1 MKKSKLFLSALLIVS
16 FTSCGAQA
24 ASTSNS
30 TSNTSSDTTSDTS
43 STSTSSDTS
52 IITSEVSS
60 TSVTTSSVSTID
72 LPLPTDVPYYEV
84 SFAGL
89 ESYGKD
95 DKIDDVISNHLVKN
109 DLIYRASGK
118 ILRSTGEGQKIRLG
132 NTISGGSITL
142 KCKRYVDIRAL
153 VIYGNVYSR
162 DPSAS
167 VSVSATYNDHKETIT
182 KTFTEAGEPYKFVF
196 ENKIEAK
203 EFTISTA
210 EKKHRLE
217 ITKIGLYAGPSSI
230 VEPGPEETKVYESN
244 FELTN
249 GKVTDKD
256 VDYGGYLKST
266 RNENF
271 TIDVMNNFQGTKK
284 LPHEK
289 KSKILVVPVDF
300 TDYRAD
306 DKLEGGAVG
315 ARETIA
321 KAFFGESEDTG
332 WESLKTYYEKTS
344 YGALTFEGAVTDWYH
359 ADYSTAE
366 FANIPAYGRYAQAF
380 QPTWKLLDEI
390 TEWCIDTLCMDLK
403 EFDTDNDGYIDGIW
417 MVYSCPQQ
425 YNGDSDN
432 FWAYTFSNYNN
443 YVDDDGNFLGKPNT
457 DPISF
462 CYAWASYNFFFEG
475 HYDKPDLHTFIH
487 ETGHMLGLEDYYDY
501 DKVSGVAGGVDM
513 MDYNIGD
520 HCSYSKYLMN
530 WTSPYV
536 LDGTKDRVEIELK
549 PFESS
554 GDFILLRDTTWNKS
568 VFDEYILIE
577 YYTPTGLNEI
587 DVDGYGDFKNKT
599 YANPGVKMW
608 HVDSRYACQK
618 TQMDG
623 ETVIFQDYV
632 DNWVDTDDLYYD
644 YFLPASNTGS
654 RSINVKT
661 LDGGSKFR
669 LLSLIQAD
677 KSNSFA
683 SKDYGTN
690 VGKDS
695 NLFHTGD
702 TFTLNDYAV
711 CFEEDP
717 VTKKAV
723 FNDGT
728 ELPYKVEIGEM
739 TAAGVKII
747 ITKL

>member
-1 MKKSKLFLSALLIVS
+1 MKKSKLFLLALLVVS
-16 FTSCGAQA
+16 FTSCGAKV
-24 ASTSNS
+24 ASTSNP
-30 TSNTSSDTTSDTS
+30 TSFTSSDTSS
-43 STSTSSDTS
+43 STPSSGTS

-60 TSVTTSSVSTID
+60 TSVTTTSVSTID

-89 ESYGKD
+89 ENSGND
-95 DKIDDVISNHLVKN
+95 EKIDDVISNYLVKN

-118 ILRSTGEGQKIRLG
+118 IIRSTGEGQKIRLG
-132 NTISGGSITL
+132 NTILGGSLTL
-142 KCKRYVDIRAL
+142 KCKRYVDIRAV

-162 DPSAS
+162 DTSAS
-167 VSVSATYNDHKETIT
+167 VSVSAEYNGHKETIT
-182 KTFTEAGEPYKFVF
+182 QTFIESGEPYKFVF

-203 EFTISTA
+203 EFTISTS

-217 ITKIGLYAGPSSI
+217 ITRIGLYAGPSSI
-230 VEPGPEETKVYESN
+230 VEKGPEETKVYESD

-249 GKVTDKD
+249 GKVTDID
-256 VDYGGYLKST
+256 IDYGGYLKST
-266 RNENF
+266 RNERF
-271 TIDVMNNFQGTKK
+271 TIDVMNNFQGTRK
-284 LPHEK
+284 LPHEN

-306 DKLEGGAVG
+306 DKLEGGAAG
-315 ARETIA
+315 AREIIA
-321 KAFFGESEDTG
+321 KSFFGTSEDTG

-359 ADYSTAE
+359 AEYSTKE
-366 FANIPAYGRYAQAF
+366 FSQIKAYGRFAEAF

-403 EFDTDNDGYIDGIW
+403 EYDTDNDGYIDGIW

-443 YVDDDGNFLGKPNT
+443 YIDDDGNFLGKPNT

-462 CYAWASYNFFFEG
+462 CYAWASYNFLFEG
-475 HYDKPDLHTFIH
+475 GYDKPDLHTFIH
-487 ETGHMLGLEDYYDY
+487 ETGHMLGLDDYYDY
-501 DKVSGVAGGVDM
+501 DGASGVAGGVDM

-520 HCSYSKYLMN
+520 HNAFSKYLMN

-536 LDGTKDRVEIELK
+536 LDGTKDKVEIVLR

-587 DVDGYGDFKNKT
+587 DVDGYGDFKNAT
-599 YANPGVKMW
+599 YTNPGVKMW

-618 TQMDG
+618 TAMDG
-623 ETVIFQDYV
+623 KTVVFQGYV
-632 DNWVDTDDLYYD
+632 DKWEDTDEYYYD
-644 YFLPASNTGS
+644 YFVPASNTGS
-654 RSINVKT
+654 RSIDVET
-661 LDGGSKFR
+661 LEGGSDFR
-669 LLSLIQAD
+669 LISLIQAD

-683 SKDYGTN
+683 SENYGVK

-702 TFTLNDYAV
+702 TFTLQDYAL
-711 CFEEDP
+711 CFEKDP
-717 VTKKAV
+717 NTNNAI

-728 ELPYKVEIGEM
+728 TLPYKVEIGEM
-739 TAAGVKII
+739 TAEGVKII